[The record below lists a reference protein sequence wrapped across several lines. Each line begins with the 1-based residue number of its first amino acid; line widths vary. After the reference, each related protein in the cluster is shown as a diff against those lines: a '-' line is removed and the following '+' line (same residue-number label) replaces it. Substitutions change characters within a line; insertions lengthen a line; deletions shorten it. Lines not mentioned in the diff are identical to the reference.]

1 MLSRGDLSL
10 VLSVLNGRAGGSQA
24 MPDGRTPRPGG
35 WNRFVLEVTSLER
48 VVEELR
54 RASARFRNDIIVGVG
69 GEQTLLDGPSSDP
82 FELFEQTPLE
92 AKP

>member
-1 MLSRGDLSL
+1 M
-10 VLSVLNGRAGGSQA
+10 
-24 MPDGRTPRPGG
+24 
-35 WNRFVLEVTSLER
+35 TSLGR

-69 GEQTLLDGPSSDP
+69 GEQILLDGPSSDP
-82 FELFEQTPLE
+82 LELFEQTPLE